1 MLTRCTFRRSR
12 GIRLLAATTAAV
24 TALAPGSITAS
35 ADPVQCQ
42 EQVLDLTNDR
52 VLDTSKVAG
61 SAAQLS
67 QTTGADVFVRAFQST
82 PGDSAAVW
90 WRQAYPECPAWLATD
105 GKTPKP
111 NVLVVEFGL
120 DHTSA
125 VEYGSNFH
133 RLDSDVDRLR
143 AGMGTHLRR
152 GDYTE
157 AVTATLST
165 IQSLLTSRAGADPQ
179 PDAQGDDSAA
189 FKHAVEVI
197 FWVICAIAAACFLIE
212 ALLRLRAA
220 RRRRR
225 QALERLAKARS
236 DAAAAVLHSDLAA
249 VRIQIEATRSEAE
262 GGVSLDA
269 IDQLADRQ
277 GELSGEFTQWAGEP
291 IPKSTAEILGR
302 ARTFKRI
309 ESGLNG
315 IHSEANALALAADK
329 RVADCAPEKK
339 RQDLDEELRQLG
351 EQEHSIAFLS
361 VEPVSQRAAL
371 NAMRDKL
378 TALTRSMDSG
388 VNPQR
393 DEIDAALDVSV
404 ATRTEV
410 AEQVERSREAHEE
423 LQRIAEKAQDVQ
435 ERYSFT
441 VAGVTSATA
450 SDTVAAA
457 AAVAGDV
464 QQLQSRLGAGELELD
479 ALVSEVAAL
488 SVRMGAATA
497 EADKQRK
504 KHRAARRAGSRY
516 PSRTE
521 SVSSSGPDFS
531 TGFIAGSVLGS
542 SGHSS
547 PPSSYDFGGGS
558 SGGWDSGF
566 SSGGDFGGGSSGGW

>member
-1 MLTRCTFRRSR
+1 MFTRSTFRRSR

-24 TALAPGSITAS
+24 TAEAPDLGNEDAGM
-35 ADPVQCQ
+35 PKCQ

-197 FWVICAIAAACFLIE
+197 FWVICAIAAACLLIE

-302 ARTFKRI
+302 ARTFERI

-315 IHSEANALALAADK
+315 THSEANALALAADK

-339 RQDLDEELRQLG
+339 RQDLDEELQQLG

-361 VEPVSQRAAL
+361 VEPISQRAAL

>member
-157 AVTATLST
+157 AVTATLSS

-189 FKHAVEVI
+189 FKRAVEVI

-291 IPKSTAEILGR
+291 IPKSTAEILGC

-441 VAGVTSATA
+441 VTGVTSATA

-457 AAVAGDV
+457 AAVASDV

-488 SVRMGAATA
+488 SVRMGGGHC
-497 EADKQRK
+497 R
-504 KHRAARRAGSRY
+504 SR
-516 PSRTE
+516 
-521 SVSSSGPDFS
+521 
-531 TGFIAGSVLGS
+531 
-542 SGHSS
+542 
-547 PPSSYDFGGGS
+547 
-558 SGGWDSGF
+558 
-566 SSGGDFGGGSSGGW
+566 

>member
-1 MLTRCTFRRSR
+1 MFTRCTFRRSR

-133 RLDSDVDRLR
+133 RLDSDVDHLR

-165 IQSLLTSRAGADPQ
+165 IQSLLTSRPVADPQ

-291 IPKSTAEILGR
+291 IPKSIAEILGR
-302 ARTFKRI
+302 ARTFERI

-315 IHSEANALALAADK
+315 THSEANALALAADK

-339 RQDLDEELRQLG
+339 RQDLDEELQQLG

-388 VNPQR
+388 VNLQR
-393 DEIDAALDVSV
+393 DEIDAALAVSV
-404 ATRTEV
+404 ATRSEV

-441 VAGVTSATA
+441 VTGVTSATA

-479 ALVSEVAAL
+479 DLVSEVAAL